1 MYGMMSKD
9 LETIIDEFGPKV
21 KHQFK
26 TGDAMIF
33 PTEPIWI
40 HGVKEIN
47 FEYVSNVDF
56 GGQTDTYSIF
66 IRSANLDTS
75 VFDDVENTE
84 SQWTLMSNQQK
95 WDYIE
100 TASVHIYDIYEEPIG
115 DYNPSD
121 STLIE
126 KPSDI
131 VYHLLENELGYDKEV
146 DEISL
151 QNSRFQHDNYT
162 MGFSVNEEIES
173 KKLIQEIMQSSKSF
187 ASLSNN
193 VLKFITVNDTYTGDE
208 QKQTIDADDI
218 INYKFKR
225 TALSDVKTQVEIKYD
240 WDYGLEKYN
249 KSTGNIKINESYLN
263 NKYFKTGTHKDYID
277 GNIQD
282 SNYYGIK
289 IDELSNKID
298 HLDTFLTFES
308 KYIRN
313 LESAQELAKFIL
325 LWNCNQHNIV
335 YLTLPL
341 KYYNLEIGDIID
353 FNEMILG
360 RKIYN
365 EKYVL
370 DEPSDMPVRCGQYI
384 LPLFMVTET
393 TKGLNN
399 IKITAIQL
407 HHMEDGAL
415 TFNGTTYT
423 DTTAVD
429 EGTDII
435 DEIIEPVAIKGD
447 ANLNGSVGVADIV
460 VIVNHILGDSI
471 LTGQAY
477 ENADMNDSGEVRI
490 NDIVLIVNE
499 ILGLDNE

>member
-1 MYGMMSKD
+1 MDWYGELTESVVAQYGT
-9 LETIIDEFGPKV
+9 LGITDESIQIMPYGCAFE
-21 KHQFK
+21 
-26 TGDAMIF
+26 ISRN
-33 PTEPIWI
+33 E
-40 HGVKEIN
+40 VKEIN

-298 HLDTFLTFES
+298 HLDTF
-308 KYIRN
+308 
-313 LESAQELAKFIL
+313 
-325 LWNCNQHNIV
+325 
-335 YLTLPL
+335 
-341 KYYNLEIGDIID
+341 
-353 FNEMILG
+353 
-360 RKIYN
+360 
-365 EKYVL
+365 
-370 DEPSDMPVRCGQYI
+370 
-384 LPLFMVTET
+384 
-393 TKGLNN
+393 
-399 IKITAIQL
+399 
-407 HHMEDGAL
+407 
-415 TFNGTTYT
+415 
-423 DTTAVD
+423 
-429 EGTDII
+429 
-435 DEIIEPVAIKGD
+435 
-447 ANLNGSVGVADIV
+447 
-460 VIVNHILGDSI
+460 
-471 LTGQAY
+471 
-477 ENADMNDSGEVRI
+477 
-490 NDIVLIVNE
+490 
-499 ILGLDNE
+499 